1 MAVGLETRTDHP
13 RLPEKV
19 LDLIPGEAG
28 VGLLLLG
35 VEVKMTF
42 DYAEMVKE
50 VVKTGQP
57 VTRSRQLGC
66 HNKAP
71 ASVAEMTLDATAK
84 VASPQHQPIK
94 KHLSVLGKP
103 RRWGLAPAQRPQSNL
118 LTPRYASQSEITP
131 EKVAESIQQLD
142 RSGIPACMRNSQQ
155 ADFYVSLVGHE
166 FFSQNNLVKN
176 KIIRA
181 AGGNDADVR
190 FLQSHSCLDD
200 FLPWVVKKL
209 SRAPLISALV
219 LGNLMGLKPEFCFS
233 AFPEASRQ
241 RAQDSTGAPV
251 EDATPKSIVVGGI
264 NFKRLHMDIQRDLNG
279 AVTQAVCHYSD
290 GKNDIFALAVRISS
304 QQDKDLLKIGME
316 AAAPHLLSRD
326 MIVRYPK
333 ASVLICM
340 DIKVAISLREA
351 ARDGHVFDR
360 TGVIVSGF
368 AGGEE
373 TQKGLLLSDLAGH
386 SVTIVSAPGQEGWD
400 EVDLLAKHC
409 IAKWAANV
417 SVYPWPIV
425 QGDAPDIS
433 LYKPEMQDVL
443 LAKTTD
449 LDSLELPSQLVAR
462 IRREAIPIE
471 DMTSWKKSVLLL
483 EATTVRTKSE
493 QSCQTDFK
501 IVTFDML
508 PDVVPREDDVPA
520 TVRQMFSPRYTTLI
534 WGASNAGKSWMG
546 IELAISLTTGTPYL
560 YFTASAPC
568 DLCYLDGEVG
578 SDFKPRVNQ
587 LLQGREEFL
596 PLLNKKL
603 SVISAKGGFNILD
616 KKMQESLIG
625 RLQEAGVEYMIIDN
639 LLSLAPTASKSNAT
653 PLFDF
658 IHRVE
663 KLNIGVIV
671 LHHAGK
677 TGKDFKGPVDLASLC
692 QNVIHLEGRDQL
704 EGEMPKG
711 HEGDGEWLSPELAS
725 ALKEDGPVVRMTI
738 EKCKV
743 APEIERRE
751 MVYKLPVGGIWAFVE
766 GDLPTPISKSS
777 DSPIIEGT
785 PVTLP
790 AESIP
795 LPPDALKLLDALAA
809 GRSYSRI
816 DLEKTT
822 GFTEKQT
829 RKALKALLDIK
840 LVSRGGEGKSTYYF
854 KS

>member
-1 MAVGLETRTDHP
+1 MQYIDFTRVFIKAAATGKRESLSITIADRRVIEDGTVSLPRECEEPVGR
-13 RLPEKV
+13 
-19 LDLIPGEAG
+19 
-28 VGLLLLG
+28 
-35 VEVKMTF
+35 
-42 DYAEMVKE
+42 
-50 VVKTGQP
+50 
-57 VTRSRQLGC
+57 
-66 HNKAP
+66 
-71 ASVAEMTLDATAK
+71 MTLDTTAK
-84 VASPQHQPIK
+84 VAFSAHQVEK
-94 KHLSVLGKP
+94 KSFALNDAKRRRQPSV
-103 RRWGLAPAQRPQSNL
+103 QRPQPTL
-118 LTPRYASQSEITP
+118 PAPRDARPNGITSEKAD
-131 EKVAESIQQLD
+131 EVLQQLD

-190 FLQSHSCLDD
+190 FWQSHSCLDD

-219 LGNLMGLKPEFCFS
+219 LGNLMGLKPEFCFC
-233 AFPEASRQ
+233 AFPEAGRQ

-279 AVTQAVCHYSD
+279 AITQAVCHYSD
-290 GKNDIFALAVRISS
+290 GKNDIFALAVRVSG
-304 QQDKDLLKIGME
+304 QQGKDLLKIGMK

-326 MIVRYPK
+326 MIVRHPK

-340 DIKVAISLREA
+340 DIKVAIFLREA

-373 TQKGLLLSDLAGH
+373 TQKGLLLSDVAGH
-386 SVTIVSAPGQEGWD
+386 PVTIVSALGQDGWD
-400 EVDLLAKHC
+400 EVGLLAKRC
-409 IAKWAANV
+409 IESGATDVN
-417 SVYPWPIV
+417 VYPWPIV
-425 QGDAPDIS
+425 HGGVTDIS
-433 LYKPEMQDVL
+433 PYKPEMQDVL

-449 LDSLELPSQLVAR
+449 LDTLELPSQLVAR

-471 DMTSWKKSVLLL
+471 DMASWKKNVLLL
-483 EATTVRTKSE
+483 EKAPICIE
-493 QSCQTDFK
+493 EGQSCQTDFE
-501 IVTFDML
+501 IVTFEML
-508 PDVVPREDDVPA
+508 PDVVPREDDVPVA
-520 TVRQMFSPRYTTLI
+520 VRQMFTPQYTTLI
-534 WGASNAGKSWMG
+534 WGASNAGKSWLG
-546 IELAISLTTGTPYL
+546 IELATSLTTGTPYL

-568 DLCYLDGEVG
+568 KLCYLDGEVG

-587 LLQGREEFL
+587 LLQGREEFF
-596 PLLNKKL
+596 PLLNKNL
-603 SVISAKGGFNILD
+603 FVISAKGGFNILD

-625 RLQEAGVEYMIIDN
+625 RLQEARVEYMIIDN
-639 LLSLAPTASKSNAT
+639 LLSLAPAASKSNAT

-663 KLNIGVIV
+663 KLGIGVIV

-704 EGEMPKG
+704 EGEVTKG
-711 HEGDGEWLSPELAS
+711 HEGDGEWLSPELAG
-725 ALKEDGPVVRMTI
+725 ALEEDGPVVRMTI

-751 MVYKLPVGGIWAFVE
+751 MVYKLPVGGIWEFVE
-766 GDLPTPISKSS
+766 GDLSAPTRKSS
-777 DSPIIEGT
+777 DSPIAEGT
-785 PVTLP
+785 PENLP
-790 AESIP
+790 VDSAP

-829 RKALKALLDIK
+829 RKALKVLLDIK
-840 LVSRGGEGKSTYYF
+840 LVSREGEGKSTYYF